1 MLGVVSGVG
10 IACAFLITPLF
21 FILFALGLVGYALS
35 IENERAKKNPP
46 T

>member
-10 IACAFLITPLF
+10 IACAFLINPLF
-21 FILFALGLVGYALS
+21 FFLFALGLIGYALI
-35 IENERAKKNPP
+35 IENERAKKNQP